1 MLEVFNEF
9 DLEKKGYIT
18 AKDIEKLSKEV
29 GENLRADTLKEIMK
43 NCSEDQTY
51 IYFEDFYQIM
61 NFKNY

>member
-1 MLEVFNEF
+1 LEVFNEF

-29 GENLRADTLKEIMK
+29 GENLRQDTLKDIMN
-43 NCSEDQTY
+43 NCSEDQNY

-61 NFKNY
+61 NYKNY